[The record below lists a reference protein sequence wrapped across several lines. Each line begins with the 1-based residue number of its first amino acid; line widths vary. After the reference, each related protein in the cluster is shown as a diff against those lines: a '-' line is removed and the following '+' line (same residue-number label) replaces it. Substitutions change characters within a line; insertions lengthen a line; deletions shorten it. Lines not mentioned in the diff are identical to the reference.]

1 MKTSFNI
8 TKVRKPIL
16 LLCIAILLIM
26 MVGCNLPGRV
36 TVTATTL
43 PSITPFPILDT
54 PTAIPPTLTTAPT
67 NTSLPNATPTT
78 APKNIVFS
86 SGTTAAVE
94 SGSIQPGQVQAYTLS
109 AGQNQPMILIL
120 NSPNNDVYM
129 GVSEP
134 NGNLLLDPAKKWTD
148 FQWLLPKTELYTIT
162 VYAGKT
168 AQDYTLT
175 TKVAKLV
182 SFPAGSSTLTLSGST
197 PNGYVFSYALACQKN
212 QVMTV
217 TLTTSTGKAWL
228 DVFGLAT
235 GTLLG
240 SSSKSVTWT
249 GTLPATQDYIIEI
262 IPNGKV
268 VDFMLKVTVK

>member
-1 MKTSFNI
+1 
-8 TKVRKPIL
+8 
-16 LLCIAILLIM
+16 
-26 MVGCNLPGRV
+26 
-36 TVTATTL
+36 
-43 PSITPFPILDT
+43 
-54 PTAIPPTLTTAPT
+54 
-67 NTSLPNATPTT
+67 
-78 APKNIVFS
+78 
-86 SGTTAAVE
+86 
-94 SGSIQPGQVQAYTLS
+94 
-109 AGQNQPMILIL
+109 
-120 NSPNNDVYM
+120 M

-240 SSSKSVTWT
+240 SSSQSVTWT